1 MFRLLLDEMTEARL
15 AEYCDTVGHDV
26 VRVVNVP
33 ELGPGSDDADIVAY
47 AERENRLVV
56 TSDDDFLTDHESLNR
71 IGVLFQADDS
81 IPPFEMASIID
92 AISEH
97 VEQQQVAERDEPFHL
112 TTDWV

>member
-26 VRVVNVP
+26 VRVVDVP
-33 ELGPGSDDADIVAY
+33 ELGPGSDDADIVDH
-47 AERENRLVV
+47 AERKNRLVV
-56 TSDDDFLTDHESLNR
+56 TTDDDFLTDHDSLDR

-81 IPPFEMASIID
+81 IPPFETANIID
-92 AISEH
+92 TISEH